1 MSLIRIFRRSVRWVF
16 RLRRFSGVTIIAL
29 QRRACTTLYVCVR
42 VYYCYYYYYNCY
54 VYECVCVWVFR
65 QKSYRENAAILLYGS
80 ERSTDRTCDN
90 APRRE
95 IAVNLPKQTEFL
107 LYVSRDFAYP
117 SLMILY
123 DNIIIARV
131 IIQRRDLVKW
141 FRFTTR
147 INIIIIIYRCMT

>member
-1 MSLIRIFRRSVRWVF
+1 MCVGVSAKVVPRKRGDIT
-16 RLRRFSGVTIIAL
+16 LRFG
-29 QRRACTTLYVCVR
+29 
-42 VYYCYYYYYNCY
+42 
-54 VYECVCVWVFR
+54 
-65 QKSYRENAAILLYGS
+65 
-80 ERSTDRTCDN
+80 TDRTCDD

-95 IAVNLPKQTEFL
+95 IAVNLPKRTEFL

-131 IIQRRDLVKW
+131 IIQRRRDLVKW

-147 INIIIIIYRCMT
+147 INIIIIIIYRCMT